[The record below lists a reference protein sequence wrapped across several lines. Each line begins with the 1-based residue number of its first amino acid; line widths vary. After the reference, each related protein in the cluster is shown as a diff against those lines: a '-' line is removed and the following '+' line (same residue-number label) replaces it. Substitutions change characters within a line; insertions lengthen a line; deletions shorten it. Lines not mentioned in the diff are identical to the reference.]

1 MGLLIKFKW
10 YSDFGKVT
18 IPVAFESP
26 NLYGRQFPFLVLSF
40 GLPRGI
46 YVSSVYKQFPFLV
59 LKIECGH
66 NWSLFR
72 KKATPNLSTNC
83 RKLPTHLGM
92 WIQLERICYSAYLS
106 LHYLFLGRW
115 TFPLGSRIRLNITT
129 LCQMGGNVKQ
139 LGRRQR
145 RLPGL

>member
-72 KKATPNLSTNC
+72 QKGNTESIN
-83 RKLPTHLGM
+83 KLQKT
-92 WIQLERICYSAYLS
+92 AYPLRYVDS
-106 LHYLFLGRW
+106 IRAYMLFCIPFLALFVPW
-115 TFPLGSRIRLNITT
+115 
-129 LCQMGGNVKQ
+129 
-139 LGRRQR
+139 
-145 RLPGL
+145 